1 MIDQADFGEAQHT
14 VGRITASPAGLP
26 GERLFSHAIP
36 QMNFPS
42 LRDWIFSL
50 KTFFA
55 GMLALYIAFYFDLP
69 RPYWA
74 LASVYIVSNPFV
86 GATRSK
92 ALYRALGTVLGA
104 VAAVALV
111 PPFAETPYLL
121 SALIA
126 IWTGVFVYISIST
139 RAARNYVFL
148 LASYSLSVIAL
159 PALSNPLSIFD
170 VAVARTEEIT
180 LGIVCASIVGSV
192 LFPNRLA
199 PTLIERTNSWFREAA
214 LYGKESMAGRVAG
227 ALVTGSRQKMALSV
241 RGFEFLLSQLAYD
254 HVSPAIL
261 VRSEQLHGRM
271 QLILPIT
278 AALADILA
286 TAQKSER
293 VSPPGFAE
301 LLRDLERWI
310 DAPLSEDPE
319 REAPLFR
326 KRITQLDPACNE
338 LTTWQAALLSSALSR
353 LRQLVD
359 LWVDCRTLRRI
370 VVHDS
375 GHWRPRYRHWRI
387 GTRHAFLDQGLAV
400 FSATSAALVIFVSSC
415 LWIASG
421 WQDGAA
427 AVSLGAIGVC
437 FFAALDEPVPMMIT
451 FLKCA
456 TLGVVISAF
465 YLFVVLPSGQEFP
478 LLVILFSFLFVPLG
492 LLMSRPKWALI
503 STLVAL
509 TTATFLGIDSVYDA
523 NILSF
528 LNGNLA
534 GLAGVMF
541 ASVMTGVIRP
551 FGMDAATARLI
562 RSSWRDVV
570 LSGSALSL
578 DQQRDLNARMLDRL
592 MQLIPRVAASDDYKH
607 PSTESLRDMRVAL
620 NTLDLRRFSGKIS
633 GELPVVLNRVLDD
646 VRSHYER
653 CLESG
658 ERQPVPPML
667 AVDVDAAVT
676 RIMAGFAA
684 APDEPGYKL
693 RKGVLH
699 ALIGL
704 RLSLLPGAT
713 PVDAP

>member
-1 MIDQADFGEAQHT
+1 
-14 VGRITASPAGLP
+14 
-26 GERLFSHAIP
+26 
-36 QMNFPS
+36 MNFPS

-55 GMLALYIAFYFDLP
+55 GMLALYIAFYFDLS

-92 ALYRALGTVLGA
+92 ALYRAIGTALGA
-104 VAAVALV
+104 VASVALV
-111 PPFAETPYLL
+111 PPFAQTPYLL

-126 IWTGVFVYISIST
+126 LWTGVFVYISIST

-192 LFPNRLA
+192 VFPNRLA
-199 PTLIERTNSWFREAA
+199 PTLIERTDSWFGEAVIYA
-214 LYGKESMAGRVAG
+214 KESLAGRVAG
-227 ALVTGSRQKMALSV
+227 ALASGSRQRMASSV

-261 VRSEQLHGRM
+261 ARSEQLQGRM

-278 AALADILA
+278 SALADVLAAIHAATQKSGLA
-286 TAQKSER
+286 TPA
-293 VSPPGFAE
+293 GFVE
-301 LLRDLERWI
+301 LLRDIGRWM
-310 DAPLSEDPE
+310 DEPLGEDPE
-319 REAPLFR
+319 REAPSFR
-326 KRITQLDPACNE
+326 TRIAQLDPARHE
-338 LTTWQAALLSSALSR
+338 LTTWQTALLSSALWR

-370 VVHDS
+370 IVHER
-375 GHWRPRYRHWRI
+375 GHWRPRFRHWRI
-387 GTRHAFLDQGLAV
+387 GTRHAFLDHGLAL
-400 FSATSAALVIFVSSC
+400 FSAGSAALVIFVSSC

-437 FFAALDEPVPMMIT
+437 FFAALDEPVPMMLT

-456 TLGVVISAF
+456 TMGVVISAF

-478 LLVILFSFLFVPLG
+478 LLVIFFSFLFIPLG

-509 TTATFLGIDSVYDA
+509 TSATFLGIDSVYDA

-534 GLAGVMF
+534 GLAGVIF
-541 ASVMTGVIRP
+541 ASAMTGVIRP
-551 FGMDAATARLI
+551 FGTDAATARLT

-570 LSGSALSL
+570 LSGSALSR

-592 MQLIPRVAASDDYKH
+592 VQLIPRVAPSEDYKH
-607 PSTESLRDMRVAL
+607 PSTESLRDMRIAL
-620 NTLDLRRFSGKIS
+620 NTLDLRRLSGKFS

-653 CLESG
+653 CFESG
-658 ERQPVPPML
+658 KRQPVPPTL
-667 AVDVDAAVT
+667 AVDIDAAMAW
-676 RIMAGFAA
+676 IMADFVA
-684 APDEPGYKL
+684 APVAPGYKL
-693 RKGVLH
+693 RKGALH

-704 RLSLLPGAT
+704 RLSLLPGAK
-713 PVDAP
+713 PDDGS

>member
-1 MIDQADFGEAQHT
+1 
-14 VGRITASPAGLP
+14 
-26 GERLFSHAIP
+26 
-36 QMNFPS
+36 MNFPS
-42 LRDWIFSL
+42 LRDWTFSL

-92 ALYRALGTVLGA
+92 ALYRVIGTVLGA
-104 VAAVALV
+104 LASIALV

-126 IWTGVFVYISIST
+126 LWTGVFVYISILT

-192 LFPNRLA
+192 FFPSRLA
-199 PTLIERTNSWFREAA
+199 PTLIERTDSWFRDAA
-214 LYGKESMAGRVAG
+214 LYANESLAGRVAG
-227 ALVTGSRQKMALSV
+227 ALVSGSRQKMASSV

-254 HVSPAIL
+254 HVSPVIL
-261 VRSEQLHGRM
+261 ARSEELQGRM

-278 AALADILA
+278 AALADVLA
-286 TAQKSER
+286 AAQKSG
-293 VSPPGFAE
+293 PDIPAGLGE
-301 LLRDLERWI
+301 LLRDIGRWM
-310 DAPLSEDPE
+310 DAPLSDDPE
-319 REAPLFR
+319 REAPLLR
-326 KRITQLDPACNE
+326 KRIAQLDPARNE
-338 LTTWQAALLSSALSR
+338 PTTWQAALLSSALWR
-353 LRQLVD
+353 LRQMVD
-359 LWVDCRTLRRI
+359 LWVDCRTLRLNI
-370 VVHDS
+370 VH
-375 GHWRPRYRHWRI
+375 GRGAWRPRFRHWRL
-387 GTRHAFLDQGLAV
+387 GAQHAFFDRGLAL
-400 FSATSAALVIFVSSC
+400 FSASSAALVIFVSSC

-421 WQDGAA
+421 WQEGAA

-456 TLGVVISAF
+456 AMGVVISAF
-465 YLFVVLPSGQEFP
+465 YLFVVLPSGQDFP
-478 LLVILFSFLFVPLG
+478 LLVIFFSFLFVPLG
-492 LLMSRPKWALI
+492 LLMPRPKWALI

-509 TTATFLGIDSVYDA
+509 TTATFLGIDNAYDA
-523 NILSF
+523 NILNF
-528 LNGNLA
+528 LNANLA
-534 GLAGVMF
+534 GLAGVIF

-551 FGMDAATARLI
+551 FGTDAATARLT
-562 RSSWRDVV
+562 RSSWKDVV
-570 LSGSALSL
+570 LSGTALSM

-592 MQLIPRVAASDDYKH
+592 VQLIPRVAPSDDYKH
-607 PSTESLRDMRVAL
+607 PSTESLRDMRIAL
-620 NTLDLRRFSGKIS
+620 NTLDLRRLSGKFS
-633 GELPVVLNRVLDD
+633 GELPVVLNRVLDE

-658 ERQPVPPML
+658 ERQSVPSTL
-667 AVDVDAAVT
+667 AADVDAAIA
-676 RIMAGFAA
+676 RIIADFAA
-684 APDEPGYKL
+684 DPDAPGYRR
-693 RKGVLH
+693 RKGALH

-704 RLSLLPGAT
+704 RLSLFPGAA
-713 PVDAP
+713 PDDAS